1 MKQWDVDPTWPIQ
14 AIQSQFGVSFEVFWL
29 VGCMRR
35 APAQRIAL
43 VYFYTVKTC
52 LMRRAPAQ
60 RAARLSA

>member
-52 LMRRAPAQ
+52 LMRRVPAQ